1 MILRGLIGVIL
12 GVTYG
17 GLVGVLMF
25 LRTHIGLD
33 RDHPGALIPN
43 AIEMAWLVT
52 VMSGV
57 ITGICGGLV
66 GLVVGLSAV
75 DKGKA
80 AGIGFSIGLLVF
92 ALLSIDSWSGPG
104 LRNFSWLDFV
114 MFPIGLAL
122 MGGLVAVVVARIKP
136 YDL

>member
-1 MILRGLIGVIL
+1 MILRGLVGIIL
-12 GVTYG
+12 GLTYG

-33 RDHPGALIPN
+33 REHPGPLIPN
-43 AIEMAWLVT
+43 AIEMAWLIT

-57 ITGICGGLV
+57 ITGISGALV
-66 GLVVGLSAV
+66 GLVVGLAAV
-75 DKGKA
+75 DKAKA
-80 AGIGFSIGLLVF
+80 AAIGFSFGLLVF
-92 ALLSIDSWSGPG
+92 ALLSIDSWTGSG
-104 LRNFSWLDFV
+104 LRNFSWPDFV

-122 MGGLVAVVVARIKP
+122 VGVLVAVVVARIKP